1 MSYRY
6 HEKCPYCDTEYT
18 VEYEG
23 EDDLLSF
30 CPACGEQVPELDE
43 DDEYIDDDP
52 DGQFWD
58 E

>member
-6 HEKCPYCDTEYT
+6 HENCPYCDTEYT
-18 VEYEG
+18 VEYES

-30 CPACGEQVPELDE
+30 CPACGEALPEFDDDDFIDE
-43 DDEYIDDDP
+43 DP
-52 DGQFWD
+52 DVKFWD